1 MYHLTHGFT
10 LIELMIVIA
19 IIGIL
24 ASIAIPTYQD
34 YIIRAQI
41 TEAMNLTEGVK
52 KSITEYYVTK
62 NQFPTNNQI
71 AAVPKPEHLIGN
83 FVKRVEV
90 QNGAIHITLGHRI
103 NAYVADK
110 ILTLRP
116 AIVTANP
123 ITSPI
128 SWLCGYSQPVD
139 GMSAV
144 GNNKTTVPESY
155 LSPACR
161 AF

>member
-1 MYHLTHGFT
+1 MYQLTHGFT

-52 KSITEYYVTK
+52 KSITEYYVIK
-62 NQFPTNNQI
+62 NQFPANNQV
-71 AAVPKPEHLIGN
+71 AAVPKPEYLIGN

-90 QNGAIHITLGHRI
+90 KDGAIHITLGHRV

-123 ITSPI
+123 TSPI
-128 SWLCGYSQPVD
+128 SWLCGYSQAVE

-144 GNNKTTVPESY
+144 GENKTTVPEPY